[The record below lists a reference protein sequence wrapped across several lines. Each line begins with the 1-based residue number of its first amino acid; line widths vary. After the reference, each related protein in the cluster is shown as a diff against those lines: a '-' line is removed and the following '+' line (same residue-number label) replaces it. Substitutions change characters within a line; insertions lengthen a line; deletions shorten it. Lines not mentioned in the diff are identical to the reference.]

1 MICIVP
7 ENFSREKHF
16 FGLLVDRLKDNPNV
30 SQLFP
35 IRKSYR

>member
-16 FGLLVDRLKDNPNV
+16 FGILVNILNDNPNV
-30 SQLFP
+30 KEIFP
-35 IRKSYR
+35 IRN